1 MSSMYLPAAVVEKGV
16 LRSPPTPP
24 KAETLSPLAV
34 GEPSAEETEKSWM
47 QARCR
52 QQRFSP
58 AHLSHL
64 HPQVQ
69 DVVRL
74 PGRDRRGENPPQ
86 AARDVGLWGV
96 SGLEEPMEQSK
107 AGTGDY
113 SIQRGQTE
121 WERGQGP
128 QPLFHE
134 LLRQLERAC

>member
-1 MSSMYLPAAVVEKGV
+1 MYLPAAVVEKGV

-34 GEPSAEETEKSWM
+34 GEPSAEGTEKSWM

-52 QQRFSP
+52 QHRFSP

-69 DVVRL
+69 DLARL
-74 PGRDRRGENPPQ
+74 PRRDRLGENPPQ

-107 AGTGDY
+107 AGTRDY
-113 SIQRGQTE
+113 SIRRGQTE